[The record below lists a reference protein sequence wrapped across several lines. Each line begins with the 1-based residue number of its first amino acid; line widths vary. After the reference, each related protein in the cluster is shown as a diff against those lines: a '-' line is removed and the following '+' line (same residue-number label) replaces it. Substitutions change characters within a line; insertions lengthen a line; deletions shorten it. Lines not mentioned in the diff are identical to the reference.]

1 MPNQRSGD
9 SASTP
14 DATVFGC
21 GPGSGCRLEAIL
33 TVDERGQVLLPKD
46 VRQQAGIAPGDK
58 LALIGWGKD
67 GGICCL
73 ALIKADELSGVVEDV
88 LGPKLRGQEAT

>member
-1 MPNQRSGD
+1 MPNQKTGD
-9 SASTP
+9 RASMA
-14 DATVFGC
+14 DAPVFGC

-33 TVDERGQVLLPKD
+33 NVDERGQVLLPKD
-46 VRQQAGIAPGDK
+46 VRQKAGIAPGDK

-73 ALIKADELSGVVEDV
+73 ALIKAEELSGVVQDV
-88 LGPKLRGQEAT
+88 LGPKLRGQDTA